1 MEIGFGI
8 EPGFQG
14 GPLGLGCISC
24 KGELAESLKDE
35 HNPSMKL
42 CMLFLLT
49 IALSVGFT
57 SVQAQKITKELVK
70 SDGKDRAYYLFVP
83 DKLSKSAQVPLIV
96 MLHGS
101 GRNGLPLVEKWKDL
115 AKKEGIIIAG
125 PDSGNSETWA
135 IPADAPDFLR
145 DLVESL
151 KSKYPIN
158 PRRVYLFGHS
168 AGAVAGLF
176 VSLLESQYFAA
187 AVVHAGALRANDT
200 IFIEQAK
207 RKIPISIFVGTVDPL
222 FPLADVRATRDA
234 LNSRGF
240 ESVLVEI
247 KGHNHWY
254 YNRSDEINRGAWDFL
269 KRFELGAEPIYEEHN
284 WAKE

>member
-1 MEIGFGI
+1 
-8 EPGFQG
+8 
-14 GPLGLGCISC
+14 
-24 KGELAESLKDE
+24 
-35 HNPSMKL
+35 MKL
-42 CMLFLLT
+42 SNILLLT
-49 IALSVGFT
+49 IGLFAAFAPIY
-57 SVQAQKITKELVK
+57 AQKITKELVK

-83 DKLSKSAQVPLIV
+83 DNVNKSESAPLIV

-101 GRNGLPLVEKWKDL
+101 GRNGLILVEKWKDL
-115 AKKEGIIIAG
+115 ARKEGIILAG
-125 PDSGNSETWA
+125 PDSSNSETWA

-187 AVVHAGALRANDT
+187 AVVHAGALRPNDT

-269 KRFELGAEPIYEEHN
+269 KRFELRAEPIYEEHN